1 MNLNIFPNLLVIG
14 NQIQVIEP
22 IAVDH
27 TQLTWYSTL
36 IQHAPDEVNVLRM
49 RSQEDFPS
57 FGEPDD
63 LANFEECQRGLSIPE
78 VDWVLCNR
86 GLGIPDRHHED
97 DRGVV
102 TGPATDELVIRDFY
116 REWKRL
122 MSGES

>member
-1 MNLNIFPNLLVIG
+1 MSVGL
-14 NQIQVIEP
+14 
-22 IAVDH
+22 
-27 TQLTWYSTL
+27 TQLTWYGTTISGV
-36 IQHAPDEVNVLRM
+36 PDEINTLRM
-49 RSQEDFPS
+49 RTQEDFTA

-63 LANFEECQRGLSIPE
+63 QANFEECQRGLSIPE

-102 TGPATDELVIRDFY
+102 TGPVTDELVIRDFY